1 MYYRPSVLE
10 ALGSIKYIMYS
21 VNFGWLIRSVHR
33 TTSELMI
40 LLLLLHI
47 SRVYLTAGFK
57 KPREL
62 TWITGIILAL
72 TSVSLGVTG
81 YSLPWDQV
89 SYWACK
95 IVTATP
101 SALNDAL
108 PGVGSTIF
116 VLLVGGNTI
125 SQATLTRFYQAHTFI
140 LPAFTF
146 TLLIFH
152 FLMIRKQG
160 ISGPLSIYFGKS
172 KLVLLHLFHLF
183 YTYLSITTS
192 SWFSIILEV
201 VASVMV
207 LCRSISFF

>member
-1 MYYRPSVLE
+1 VYYRPSVLE

-21 VNFGWLIRSVHR
+21 VNFGWSIRSVHR

-125 SQATLTRFYQAHTFI
+125 SQATLTRFYQAHTFM

-160 ISGPLSIYFGKS
+160 ISGPLSIYS
-172 KLVLLHLFHLF
+172 LNATLINTLHRALTSVPLVGWLGTRWWLLRA
-183 YTYLSITTS
+183 S
-192 SWFSIILEV
+192 SCSYY
-201 VASVMV
+201 
-207 LCRSISFF
+207 